1 MYWIL
6 FQCDAGLKS
15 QAYKECMRP
24 WSNAVLHMSRTQFNT
39 HVKFGV
45 DWFHLE
51 RLRCSLRLPSRS
63 SLESNQ
69 THIEIKPPG
78 APFWHYLKNRWP
90 TRSLL
95 FCVRFRLNK
104 VRRLTQ
110 ICVLLLFEST
120 QTVIRFGSSDIR
132 RLTRALEALLA
143 PRNLAVFESQF
154 ESQNATNY
162 SSLQRSINVCGH
174 FVFSAMTS
182 LRKVGCNRKN
192 AETRRQ
198 RRFSVW
204 VY

>member
-69 THIEIKPPG
+69 THSWTHIEIKPPG
-78 APFWHYLKNRWP
+78 APFWHYFKNRWP

-110 ICVLLLFEST
+110 ICVLLIIWVVDPNCHKIRLKWYTAFNPGLRST
-120 QTVIRFGSSDIR
+120 FGTQKFGSFWKPIW
-132 RLTRALEALLA
+132 EPKCHQLLK
-143 PRNLAVFESQF
+143 F
-154 ESQNATNY
+154 T
-162 SSLQRSINVCGH
+162 
-174 FVFSAMTS
+174 
-182 LRKVGCNRKN
+182 KVYKCLWSFRI
-192 AETRRQ
+192 
-198 RRFSVW
+198 
-204 VY
+204 